1 MSHRLDV
8 AISIVITLGIAVIL
22 SFVIRVVVDRIE
34 HHITRQMESEG
45 SREKRAHT
53 MAGILRAVALIVIWV
68 IALVTAMQ
76 MAGIPIAALLATAG
90 IGGIAIG
97 FGAQTLIRDLLAG
110 VFLLLENQYDV
121 GDSIQIAGVSGVVE
135 AVGLR
140 TTTLRAADGVRHVV
154 SNGEIRIS
162 SNQTRLF
169 SRSVV
174 MMPIS
179 YDSDV
184 DRAVAV
190 IRNRVAQLRLD
201 PTCGPDIQAED
212 EVVGIDAFGADRI
225 EMTVSV
231 QTRPGRHWE
240 IARELRRQLKS
251 DFDAAGIAMNPS
263 PPANPS

>member
-8 AISIVITLGIAVIL
+8 AISIAITLGIAVIL
-22 SFVIRVVVDRIE
+22 SVVIRVVVDRVE
-34 HHITRQMESEG
+34 HHITAKMESDG
-45 SREKRAHT
+45 SGEKRAHT
-53 MAGILRAVALIVIWV
+53 MAGIVRAVVIIVVWV
-68 IALVTAMQ
+68 IAVVTAMQ
-76 MAGIPIAALLATAG
+76 MAGVPVAPLLATAG

-162 SNQTRLF
+162 SNQTRVF

-179 YDSDV
+179 YDSDL

-190 IRNRVAQLRLD
+190 IRHRVTQLRLD
-201 PTCGPDIQAED
+201 PTWGADIQAEA
-212 EVVGIDAFGADRI
+212 EVVGIDAFGPNRI

-231 QTRPGRHWE
+231 QTRPGRQWA